1 MCKQPAPGHEA
12 SYQSI
17 VLYVVP
23 PVFWSMKVEVLL
35 VVIVGVFFK
44 SKAKRLLFL
53 HNLVASFQIDYGV
66 YRGKKI
72 VKIMLMSCSIQYS
85 LYS

>member
-1 MCKQPAPGHEA
+1 MWKQPAPGHEA

-35 VVIVGVFFK
+35 VVIVGVFFFL

-66 YRGKKI
+66 YRGKK
-72 VKIMLMSCSIQYS
+72 K
-85 LYS
+85 

>member
-1 MCKQPAPGHEA
+1 MWKQPAPGHEA

-35 VVIVGVFFK
+35 VVIVGVFF
-44 SKAKRLLFL
+44 L
-53 HNLVASFQIDYGV
+53 I
-66 YRGKKI
+66 
-72 VKIMLMSCSIQYS
+72 
-85 LYS
+85 